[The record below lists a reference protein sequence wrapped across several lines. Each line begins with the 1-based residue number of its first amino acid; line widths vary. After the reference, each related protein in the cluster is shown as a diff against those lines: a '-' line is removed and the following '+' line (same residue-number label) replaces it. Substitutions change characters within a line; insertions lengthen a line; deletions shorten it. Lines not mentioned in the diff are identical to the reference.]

1 MQMRKLNFIRLF
13 SCFRNLILLL
23 FLILLI
29 LLIFLILL
37 ILLHLIVRL
46 YLNPRRL
53 HHVWIRL
60 TELFEELL
68 SFRNISIIKHSE
80 ADAFEKDTCCSLH
93 VGAGVMSRAEIFAKQ
108 KFMEINKFRQFE
120 LAAFATRHFTIFRSL
135 LGAGVDNLPV
145 FQGVLA
151 TVAQKLTSDNA
162 EVEVNVMTDKVF
174 SLLGSL
180 EEHVQD
186 IRKRFAVFE
195 SVFRRDAMHHLG
207 VDRNSEAVRTH
218 YMILSLNEIAEF
230 VVQLPCNLNHSR
242 PVVEVGQRSVF

>member
-37 ILLHLIVRL
+37 ILLLIVRL

-53 HHVWIRL
+53 HHIRISL
-60 TELFEELL
+60 TEFFEELL
-68 SFRNISIIKHSE
+68 SFRNISIIKHS
-80 ADAFEKDTCCSLH
+80 ATHTFQKDSCCGLH
-93 VGAGVMSRAEIFAKQ
+93 VSASVMSRAKVFAKQ
-108 KFMEINKFRQFE
+108 KFVKINKFRQFKTSVTTARE
-120 LAAFATRHFTIFRSL
+120 LTELSGFFSTCIDYFPFR
-135 LGAGVDNLPV
+135 
-145 FQGVLA
+145 QRVLA